1 MKYCVTVALTGCIF
15 VEAETREEAE
25 LIANRVPTSE
35 VSWCSWE
42 TTGCI
47 ELDDD
52 ALEEGETP

>member
-42 TTGCI
+42 TTECI

-52 ALEEGETP
+52 ALEGDETP